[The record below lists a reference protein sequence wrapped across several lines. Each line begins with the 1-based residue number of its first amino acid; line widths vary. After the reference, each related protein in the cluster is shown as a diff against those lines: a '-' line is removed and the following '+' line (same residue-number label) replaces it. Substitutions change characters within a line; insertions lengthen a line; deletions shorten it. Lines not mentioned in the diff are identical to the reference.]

1 MRTPLYHEH
10 EKLGAR
16 IVDFHGWEMP
26 VWYTG
31 IKEEHLAV
39 RNSAG
44 LFDASHMG
52 EIWVSGKESAPFL
65 NRVLT
70 RDIPAMPKN
79 RVLYSFFLNEQ
90 GGIIDDLTV
99 YCVEPGESYMLC
111 VNASNTE
118 NDLRWITG
126 QNREGALIEDR
137 SSQTALIALQGPD
150 ADRILKDYLDFDPD
164 ILKNYTF
171 TMLATAQY
179 GDIMISKTRYT
190 GAGGVE
196 IFLPSEKAPG
206 LWSSLVER
214 GARPCGLGARDTLR
228 LEMGYPLHGNDID
241 ETTTPIEAGLSF
253 AVDLNKSGFI
263 GQEALKRQSEQG
275 VSRRLRGLVLKER
288 GVPRQGFEC
297 MKNGQ
302 KVGTVTSGSVSPVLG
317 TGIAL
322 AYLDKSVEEKDEV
335 DIIVRDKHLKST
347 VVRPPFVK
355 AGGK

>member
-31 IKEEHLAV
+31 IREEHLAV

-65 NRVLT
+65 NRILT

-79 RVLYSFFLNEQ
+79 RVLYSFFLNEH

-99 YCVEPGESYMLC
+99 YCVEPGEAYMLC
-111 VNASNTE
+111 VNASNTG
-118 NDLRWITG
+118 NDLRWIIE
-126 QNREGALIEDR
+126 QNREGAAVEDR
-137 SSQTALIALQGPD
+137 SAETALIALQGPD
-150 ADRILKDYLDFDPD
+150 AARILKDYPGFDQD
-164 ILKNYTF
+164 TLKNYTF
-171 TMLATAQY
+171 AILATVQY
-179 GDIMISKTRYT
+179 GDIMISKTGYT

-206 LWSSLVER
+206 LWSSLVEG

-241 ETTTPIEAGLSF
+241 ETTTPLEAGLNF
-253 AVDLNKSGFI
+253 AVDLDKPGFI
-263 GQEALKRQSEQG
+263 GSEALRRQSELG

-288 GVPRQGFEC
+288 GVPRQGSVC
-297 MKNGQ
+297 VKNGQ
-302 KVGTVTSGSVSPVLG
+302 KVGVVTSGSVSPLLG

-322 AYLDKSVEEKDEV
+322 AYLDSTVEEKGEV
-335 DIIVRDKHLKST
+335 EIVVRDRHLKST

-355 AGGK
+355 AAGK